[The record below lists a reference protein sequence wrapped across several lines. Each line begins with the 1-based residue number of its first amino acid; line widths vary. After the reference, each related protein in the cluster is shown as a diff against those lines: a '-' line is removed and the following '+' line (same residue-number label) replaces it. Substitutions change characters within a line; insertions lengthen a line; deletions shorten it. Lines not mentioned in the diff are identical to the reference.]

1 MPGWPLKDGLVY
13 SLADEDAATMRE
25 RWHEQPTRAERL
37 VAQDIDLAASSATDR
52 FGRLI
57 GPMGVR
63 FILVPVT
70 PAATPGGPVTPP
82 ALLDSLDRQL
92 DLRRVELGDDSL
104 VAYEN
109 MAWLP
114 VRATASGATAA
125 ASRQAGPEALIRS
138 DFSDAE
144 PALPGAL
151 PTAGAGPVQGE
162 SVLLAEAVDPR
173 WELTVDGTAVARRTA
188 FGWATAW
195 DLAAPGQGSFRY
207 RTAASRYAIVL
218 VQILLGV
225 LALLLIRTWRH
236 GPPFGRYL
244 ARRRVAASPATTVI
258 DLTAEPPDAGAPGR
272 PGAERTSAVIA
283 RRLPFVVV
291 GAALVRAALRRSRR
305 AGAAP
310 AVHLRRGPAGPEHP
324 RGLRGRSAL
333 DQLVL
338 PGRPDG

>member
-1 MPGWPLKDGLVY
+1 
-13 SLADEDAATMRE
+13 MRE

-52 FGRLI
+52 FGHLI

-138 DFSDAE
+138 DFSEAE
-144 PALPGAL
+144 PALPGVL

-162 SVLLAEAVDPR
+162 SVLLAESDDPR
-173 WELTVDGTAVARRTA
+173 WELTVDGTAVPHRTA

-195 DLAAPGQGSFRY
+195 DLAAPGHGAFRY
-207 RTAASRYAIVL
+207 KTAASRYAIVL

-258 DLTAEPPDAGAPGR
+258 DLTAEPPDRAPQAVLERNGR
-272 PGAERTSAVIA
+272 TP
-283 RRLPFVVV
+283 
-291 GAALVRAALRRSRR
+291 
-305 AGAAP
+305 
-310 AVHLRRGPAGPEHP
+310 
-324 RGLRGRSAL
+324 
-333 DQLVL
+333 
-338 PGRPDG
+338 